1 VARPPRIL
9 VAGGL
14 YHVVGKATGTDRLFV
29 ARNDYEHF
37 LALLARVVDR
47 FHWHCRA
54 YCLMGSHYHLMV
66 ETPEPNLAAGM
77 HRLNG
82 MYGQAFNRR
91 HRRSGHLFADRYY
104 SVLVSKESHAL
115 ELVRY
120 IARNPVRA
128 GLCVAA
134 DTWTWSSYP
143 ATVGVSE
150 QPTFLESDQVL
161 RWFSRKP
168 TVGVERLRR
177 FVEGA

>member
-1 VARPPRIL
+1 
-9 VAGGL
+9 
-14 YHVVGKATGTDRLFV
+14 
-29 ARNDYEHF
+29 
-37 LALLARVVDR
+37 
-47 FHWHCRA
+47 
-54 YCLMGSHYHLMV
+54 
-66 ETPEPNLAAGM
+66 
-77 HRLNG
+77 
-82 MYGQAFNRR
+82 
-91 HRRSGHLFADRYY
+91 
-104 SVLVSKESHAL
+104 VSKESHAL

-168 TVGVERLRR
+168 TVGVQRLRR

>member
-1 VARPPRIL
+1 MARPPRIL

-29 ARNDYEHF
+29 VRNDYEHF

-47 FHWHCRA
+47 VQWHCRA
-54 YCLMGSHYHLMV
+54 YCLMGTHYHLMV

-91 HRRSGHLFADRYY
+91 HGRSGHLLADRYY

-128 GLCVAA
+128 GLCDAA
-134 DTWTWSSYP
+134 EAWSWSSYP

-150 QPTFLESDQVL
+150 MPRFLESDEVL
-161 RWFSRKP
+161 RWFSRKRS
-168 TVGVERLRR
+168 VAVQRLRE
-177 FVEGA
+177 FVESV

>member
-1 VARPPRIL
+1 MARPPRIL

-82 MYGQAFNRR
+82 VYGQAFNRR

-134 DTWTWSSYP
+134 DKWSWSSYP

-168 TVGVERLRR
+168 TVGVQRLRR

>member
-1 VARPPRIL
+1 
-9 VAGGL
+9 
-14 YHVVGKATGTDRLFV
+14 
-29 ARNDYEHF
+29 
-37 LALLARVVDR
+37 
-47 FHWHCRA
+47 
-54 YCLMGSHYHLMV
+54 MV

-91 HRRSGHLFADRYY
+91 HGRSGHLFADRYY

-128 GLCVAA
+128 GLCVDA
-134 DTWTWSSYP
+134 DKWSWSSYP

-150 QPTFLESDQVL
+150 PARFLESDQVL
-161 RWFSRKP
+161 RWFSRKQNL
-168 TVGVERLRR
+168 GVARLRE
-177 FVEGA
+177 FVESE